1 LKLSLNENWIIN
13 TKKRD
18 EIINIF
24 SLNFIF
30 KITTPKKNIILKM
43 IEVLSQLKII
53 EEKTAGIKNKYN
65 FLFFKRIKRINK
77 IGKILNKKEPIFS
90 SSRKKLLTLNG
101 LSNLNPKILYPEKY

>member
-1 LKLSLNENWIIN
+1 
-13 TKKRD
+13 
-18 EIINIF
+18 
-24 SLNFIF
+24 
-30 KITTPKKNIILKM
+30 M
-43 IEVLSQLKII
+43 IEVLSPLKII

-101 LSNLNPKILYPEKY
+101 LSSLNPKILYPEKY